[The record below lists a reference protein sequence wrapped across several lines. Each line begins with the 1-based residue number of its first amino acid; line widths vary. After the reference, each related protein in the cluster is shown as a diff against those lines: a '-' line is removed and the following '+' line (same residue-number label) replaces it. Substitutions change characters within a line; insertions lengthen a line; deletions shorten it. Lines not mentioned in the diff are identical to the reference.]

1 LIAPG
6 LGSGEG
12 GALLVV
18 ERDWMEPAA
27 AAACWAGA
35 PHLTWLD
42 SADAGS
48 LRAESRRSRYS
59 YLAPD
64 PFRHIVAR
72 GTRVFIDGVL
82 KPGDPFTVLEAE
94 LASFRTSPTKGPVPF
109 LGGAVG
115 FLGYGLAH
123 HLERLP
129 RRHAPAALPDMAV
142 AFHDIVIAFDHRERR
157 VWLCASGLPAP
168 PGVLRRGR
176 AKARVAEAEARLARP
191 ARDRATWMG
200 CDSAWQPDLDRSR
213 YEDAVAT
220 VLGYIRAGDIFQAN
234 VTTSFRA
241 AKPEGMAAFDLY
253 LALRRR
259 SPAPFGAYLSW
270 GTGEALLSAS
280 PERFLSLDS
289 AGRVETRPIKG
300 TRPRRASPQ
309 ADLAEAEAL
318 RMSMKDRA
326 ENLMIVD
333 LMRNDLG
340 RVAATGSVAVP
351 SLCAVES
358 FASVHHLVSEVT
370 ARLRPGL
377 GPVDLLRASFPG
389 GSVTG
394 APKIR
399 AMEIIED
406 VEMAARGAYCGAV
419 AWIGFDGAMDSNII
433 IRTLSVSADEVI
445 AQAGGGIVADSEPA
459 AEYDEMRVKIAPLLA
474 AFSEPAP

>member
-1 LIAPG
+1 
-6 LGSGEG
+6 
-12 GALLVV
+12 LLVV
-18 ERDWMEPAA
+18 ERDWMAPAA
-27 AAACWAGA
+27 AAARWADS
-35 PHLTWLD
+35 PYLTWLD
-42 SADAGS
+42 SADAGGS
-48 LRAESRRSRYS
+48 RSRYS

-64 PFRHIVAR
+64 TFRHIAAR
-72 GTRVFIDGVL
+72 GSQVAVDGVL
-82 KPGDPFTVLEAE
+82 KPGDPFAVLEAE
-94 LASFRTSPTKGPVPF
+94 LATFRTSPSHGPVPF

-115 FLGYGLAH
+115 FFGYGLAH

-129 RRHAPAALPDMAV
+129 RHHAPAALPDMV
-142 AFHDIVIAFDHRERR
+142 MAFHDLVIAFDHREQRC
-157 VWLCASGLPAP
+157 WLCASGLPAP
-168 PGVLRRGR
+168 PGAARRHR
-176 AKARVAEAEARLARP
+176 AEARVAEAEARLGQP
-191 ARDRATWMG
+191 AKNRAAWMG
-200 CDSAWQPDLDRSR
+200 CDSVWRPDLDRSR
-213 YEDAVAT
+213 YEEAVAT

-241 AKPEGMAAFDLY
+241 AKPERMAAFDLY
-253 LALRRR
+253 LALRHR

-270 GTGEALLSAS
+270 GAGEALLSAS

-289 AGRVETRPIKG
+289 AGRIESRPIKG
-300 TRPRRASPQ
+300 TRPRGNSPET
-309 ADLAEAEAL
+309 DRAEAEAL
-318 RMSMKDRA
+318 RSSVKDRA

-351 SLCAVES
+351 SLCSVES

-377 GPVDLLRASFPG
+377 GPIDLLRASFPG

-399 AMEIIED
+399 AMEIIEE

-419 AWIGFDGAMDSNII
+419 AWIGFDGAMDSSII
-433 IRTLSVSADEVI
+433 IRTLSLTADEVI
-445 AQAGGGIVADSEPA
+445 AQAGGGIVADSETG
-459 AEYDEMRVKIAPLLA
+459 AEYDEMRLKIAPLLT

>member
-1 LIAPG
+1 LIAPA
-6 LGSGEG
+6 LGSGED

-27 AAACWAGA
+27 AAACWADA

-42 SADAGS
+42 SADAGGT
-48 LRAESRRSRYS
+48 RSRYS

-72 GTRVFIDGVL
+72 GTQVAVDGVV

-94 LASFRTSPTKGPVPF
+94 LAAFHTSPSHGPVPF
-109 LGGAVG
+109 LGGVVG
-115 FLGYGLAH
+115 YLGYGLAH

-129 RRHAPAALPDMAV
+129 RRHPPAALPDMV
-142 AFHDIVIAFDHRERR
+142 MTFHDLVLAFDHREHRC
-157 VWLCASGLPAP
+157 WLCASGLPEP
-168 PGVLRRGR
+168 TGSLRQHR
-176 AKARVAEAEARLARP
+176 AGARVAQAEARLAQP
-191 ARDRATWMG
+191 ARIRDVWMG
-200 CDSAWQPDLDRSR
+200 CDSEWRPDLDRSR

-241 AKPEGMAAFDLY
+241 PKPEGMAGFDLY

-259 SPAPFGAYLSW
+259 SPAPFGAFLSW
-270 GTGEALLSAS
+270 GGGEALLSAS

-289 AGRVETRPIKG
+289 AGRIETRPIKG
-300 TRPRRASPQ
+300 TRPRGSSPE
-309 ADLAEAEAL
+309 ADRAEAEAL
-318 RMSMKDRA
+318 RASVKDRA

-351 SLCAVES
+351 SLWAVES

-377 GPVDLLRASFPG
+377 GPIDLLRAAFPG

-399 AMEIIED
+399 AMEIIEE

-419 AWIGFDGAMDSNII
+419 AWIGFDGAMDSSII

-459 AEYDEMRVKIAPLLA
+459 AEYDEMRLKIAPLLA
-474 AFSEPAP
+474 AFTEPAP

>member
-1 LIAPG
+1 
-6 LGSGEG
+6 
-12 GALLVV
+12 LLVV
-18 ERDWMEPAA
+18 ERDWIEPAT
-27 AAACWAGA
+27 AAACWADA
-35 PHLTWLD
+35 PYLTWLD
-42 SADAGS
+42 SADGGGT
-48 LRAESRRSRYS
+48 RSRYS

-64 PFRHIVAR
+64 PFRQIVAR
-72 GTRVFIDGVL
+72 GAQVTVDGVL
-82 KPGDPFTVLEAE
+82 KRGDPFTVLEAE
-94 LASFRTSPTKGPVPF
+94 LAAFRTSPAPGPVPF

-115 FLGYGLAH
+115 FFGYGLAH

-129 RRHAPAALPDMAV
+129 RRHAPAVLPDMV
-142 AFHDIVIAFDHRERR
+142 MAFHDLVIAFDHRDRR
-157 VWLCASGLPAP
+157 CWLCSSGLPAP
-168 PGVLRRGR
+168 PGALRRQR
-176 AKARVAEAEARLARP
+176 AETRVAEAEARLGQRARN
-191 ARDRATWMG
+191 RAAWMG
-200 CDSAWQPDLDRSR
+200 SDSAWRPDLDRGR
-213 YEDAVAT
+213 YEDAVTT

-241 AKPEGMAAFDLY
+241 ARPAGMAGFDLY

-270 GTGEALLSAS
+270 GSGEALLSAS

-289 AGRVETRPIKG
+289 AGRIETRPIKG
-300 TRPRRASPQ
+300 TRPRGDSPEE
-309 ADLAEAEAL
+309 DRAEAEAL
-318 RMSMKDRA
+318 RASIKDRA

-351 SLCAVES
+351 SLCVVES

-399 AMEIIED
+399 AMEIIEE

-419 AWIGFDGAMDSNII
+419 AWIGFDGAMDSSII
-433 IRTLSVSADEVI
+433 IRTLSLSANEVI

-459 AEYDEMRVKIAPLLA
+459 AEYDEMRLKIAPLLA
-474 AFSEPAP
+474 AFSEPAL